1 MGNKVLLDTFEYAP
15 LSNRVRNLHVLF
27 GPEDKT
33 NKVLFYIHHD
43 IWSSNDNS
51 FDLDFLKEL
60 ASRGFTIVAPSLVS
74 GNIGSI
80 KAVMEEDRKS
90 VV

>member
-33 NKVLFYIHHD
+33 NKVLFIFITTSGHLTIILL
-43 IWSSNDNS
+43 IWIS
-51 FDLDFLKEL
+51 
-60 ASRGFTIVAPSLVS
+60 
-74 GNIGSI
+74 
-80 KAVMEEDRKS
+80 
-90 VV
+90 